1 MEKSLIEKLKNDTC
15 DDIDKDMI
23 VSRVLATA
31 KKLQE
36 ASDAFVDAI
45 KQLGDEHKDELK
57 MAGATIVLGVA
68 VPAITSAMGKEDFEL
83 VTKIVIG
90 SDKNVKK
97 TFLEL
102 MNN

>member
-1 MEKSLIEKLKNDTC
+1 MEKSLIEKMKNNTC

-23 VSRVLATA
+23 VSRVLSTT

-36 ASDAFVDAI
+36 ATDAFVDAI

-57 MAGATIVLGVA
+57 MAGTTIVLGVA
-68 VPAITSAMGKEDFEL
+68 VPALTKPMNGKDFKL

-90 SDKNVKK
+90 SDENVKK

>member
-36 ASDAFVDAI
+36 ASDAFVDAV